1 MMSHSTNLNGCIC
14 FARRGRIASKLVIAS
29 DDACVVPC
37 CVSEKIP
44 LVQGLVPFDWPDPE
58 HEENSS
64 NMAAV
69 SVSMVVC
76 FPTQVYD
83 TS

>member
-1 MMSHSTNLNGCIC
+1 M
-14 FARRGRIASKLVIAS
+14 IAS
-29 DDACVVPC
+29 DDSCVAPC

-44 LVQGLVPFDWPDPE
+44 LVQGLVSFDWPDPE
-58 HEENSS
+58 REENPL
-64 NMAAV
+64 NMADV
-69 SVSMVVC
+69 SVSMVVF